1 MIVCN
6 KVPQGTTEISKADF
20 EASIERKINFMI
32 PLDQKAGVNAA
43 KLGQT
48 FVEANKGSK
57 AVAVM
62 RDIANAVV
70 GVSSDNGASLADA
83 GKGSSLLGKLDFKS
97 LLAKKAPKA
106 TEPAE

>member
-1 MIVCN
+1 
-6 KVPQGTTEISKADF
+6 VPQGTTEISKADF

-48 FVEANKGSK
+48 FVEANRGSK
-57 AVAVM
+57 AVATM
-62 RDIANAVV
+62 RDIANAVL
-70 GVSSDNGASLADA
+70 GVSSNNGASLADT
-83 GKGSSLLGKLDFKS
+83 GKGSSLLGKIDFKS
-97 LLAKKAPKA
+97 LLSKKAPKA